1 MDLIVGLPYENKAR
15 FGLSFNDLFSLQ
27 PHALQIGFLKLL
39 KGSGVRRMEE
49 YQYISDPL
57 APYEVLTTHVLPYKD
72 IRFLKHFEDV
82 FERFYNSERFRTVFG
97 YIGSKLIKEHT
108 DTSITGEDAATNH
121 IPPMKKYDPSKVEPK
136 KDAFSYFCEMTQ
148 AWLDA
153 GNHKVNLKDIDQIEF
168 LYNFFLSKGDNVAA
182 ELLQY
187 DTLISYRGKVRSEAV
202 GLPKQTKELL
212 QEGESFWR
220 NEEIASQY
228 IPNYTF
234 KEWRKIRQQYVEMPM
249 SEDTAHVLGIDNI
262 PSTPFTVVIDVN
274 KEVKPFIRPEIE
286 AC

>member
-1 MDLIVGLPYENKAR
+1 
-15 FGLSFNDLFSLQ
+15 
-27 PHALQIGFLKLL
+27 
-39 KGSGVRRMEE
+39 
-49 YQYISDPL
+49 
-57 APYEVLTTHVLPYKD
+57 
-72 IRFLKHFEDV
+72 
-82 FERFYNSERFRTVFG
+82 
-97 YIGSKLIKEHT
+97 
-108 DTSITGEDAATNH
+108 
-121 IPPMKKYDPSKVEPK
+121 
-136 KDAFSYFCEMTQ
+136 MTQ

-187 DTLISYRGKVRSEAV
+187 DTLVSYRGKVRSEAI

-249 SEDTAHVLGIDNI
+249 SEDTAHVLGIENV
-262 PSTPFTVVIDVN
+262 PNTPFTVIIDVN